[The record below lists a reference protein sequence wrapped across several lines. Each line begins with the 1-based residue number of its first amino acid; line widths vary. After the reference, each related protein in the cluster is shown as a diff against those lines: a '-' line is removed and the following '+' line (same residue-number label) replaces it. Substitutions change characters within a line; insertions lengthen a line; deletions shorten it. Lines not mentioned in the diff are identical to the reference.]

1 MNIKVGDKVRYLNDV
16 GGGVVTK
23 IISNTL
29 VEIKDESGFNIPV
42 SKSEL
47 VLIESA
53 SENFVQKDEPISEG
67 ITLVEGNDS
76 PELLFA
82 IVPANEKLQDFE
94 LYLINDS
101 NLFVSYVCAEN
112 NNSNLNLIEQ
122 GIIEP
127 NTKLLLSEYSL
138 SDLHFVPAVSVQ
150 VLYFSKDLY
159 SEIQPISENVRIPH
173 KKLHTRG
180 AFIENDFFNED
191 ALVFSIYNAK
201 KQAKHLPVDANM
213 FHEKIQED
221 SVVKKSA
228 QAKSSK
234 EETREVDLHIH
245 ELIDDECGMTP
256 FDKLE
261 LQIKT
266 FEVELGKAMKEGAQK
281 IVFIHGV
288 GNGILKSKICSV
300 LDKDYPH
307 LFYQDASFQKY
318 KFGATLVYLRK
329 IKR

>member
-47 VLIESA
+47 VLIESVA
-53 SENFVQKDEPISEG
+53 ESFVKKDEPIIEE

-82 IVPANEKLQDFE
+82 IVPVDEKLQDFG

-101 NLFVSYVCAEN
+101 NLFVSYVCTEN
-112 NNSNLNLIEQ
+112 NDGNLNLIEQ

-159 SEIQPISENVRIPH
+159 SEIPPISESIKIPH

-191 ALVFSIYNAK
+191 ALVFSIYNAE
-201 KQAKHLPVDANM
+201 KQAKHSPVDVNM

-228 QAKSSK
+228 QAKSTK
-234 EETREVDLHIH
+234 EESREVDLHIH
-245 ELIDDECGMTP
+245 ELVDDDRGMSP
-256 FDKLE
+256 LQKLE
-261 LQIKT
+261 LQMKT
-266 FEVELGKAMKEGAQK
+266 FELELSKAMKDGAQK

-288 GNGILKSKICSV
+288 GNGVLKSKICSV
-300 LDKDYPH
+300 LNKDYPH